1 MPTDLLP
8 AIELSTGHNPLGTV
22 IWLHGLG
29 ADGND
34 FVPVVRELALPED
47 KPLRFIFPHAP
58 VRPVSLNNGYAMRAW
73 FDMGMGEANVILVPG
88 QSSRPGMWSSE
99 PHIRES
105 QRAVEALIEREVSR
119 GIATEKIVLAG
130 FSQAGHRFAHRPAL
144 PKKLAG
150 VMALSTYLA
159 LAESLAA
166 EKQAANATIPILM
179 AHGRQDD
186 VIPLQAALASRERL
200 QSLDTGRMARVPHAP
215 FSVSGGSRGDRGMA
229 RAKCLPR
236 NF

>member
-1 MPTDLLP
+1 MTTDLLP
-8 AIELSTGHNPLGTV
+8 AIELSTGPRPLGTV

-34 FVPVVRELALPED
+34 FAPIVRELALPED

-58 VRPVSLNNGYAMRAW
+58 IRPVSINSGYAMRAW
-73 FDMGMGEANVILVPG
+73 FDMGSASAILVPG
-88 QSSRPGMWSSE
+88 QSSRPGVWSSE

-105 QRAVEALIEREVSR
+105 QRAVEALIEREGLR

-130 FSQAGHRFAHRPAL
+130 FSQGGVIAL
-144 PKKLAG
+144 HTALRYPKKLAG

-159 LAESLAA
+159 QGESLAL
-166 EKQAANATIPILM
+166 EKQAANATIPIFM

-186 VIPLQAALASRERL
+186 VIPLQAALSSREHL
-200 QSLDTGRMARVPHAP
+200 QSLEYAVEWHEYAMPH
-215 FSVSGGSRGDRGMA
+215 SVCPEEVEA
-229 RAKCLPR
+229 IAAWLAKVLG
-236 NF
+236 

>member
-1 MPTDLLP
+1 MTTDLLP
-8 AIELSTGHNPLGTV
+8 AIELSTGHHPVGTV

-34 FVPVVRELALPED
+34 FVPIVRELALPED

-58 VRPVSLNNGYAMRAW
+58 IRAVSINNGYAMRAW
-73 FDMGMGEANVILVPG
+73 FDMGMGENAILVPG
-88 QSSRPGMWSSE
+88 KSNRPGVWSSE

-105 QRAVEALIEREVSR
+105 ERAVEALIEREVSR

-130 FSQAGHRFAHRPAL
+130 FSQGGVIAL
-144 PKKLAG
+144 HTALRYPKKLAG

-159 LAESLAA
+159 LDELLAA
-166 EKQAANATIPILM
+166 EKQAANALIPIFM

-186 VIPLQAALASRERL
+186 VIPLQAALSSRERL
-200 QSLDTGRMARVPHAP
+200 QSLGYGVEWHEYAMPH
-215 FSVSGGSRGDRGMA
+215 SVCPEEVEAIAAWLEKVLG
-229 RAKCLPR
+229 
-236 NF
+236 